1 MNALDNNQNG
11 ANYQYIDLNRQNKT
25 VKHIKKVRFLLENEA
40 ENRPFI
46 FTIKFNLNRNKVI
59 VKKSSRAINTLVR

>member
-11 ANYQYIDLNRQNKT
+11 LNYQYVNLNRQNQT
-25 VKHIKKVRFLLENEA
+25 IKHIKKVRFFVENES

-46 FTIKFNLNRNKVI
+46 FTIKFNLNRSKVI
-59 VKKSSRAINTLVR
+59 VKKTASAINTLVR